1 MPDSKPPARPR
12 TKRPSAAPAAK
23 TPAKT
28 PAKTAAKTATR
39 PAVKPAVKQAAAPA
53 VKPAAKPVAKPAVP
67 AVAKPVAKPVARPVA
82 PRPAPAPAPA
92 PAPRRPAARVK
103 ATRLQAAVAANDPSA
118 LQSIAP
124 HEPPQV
130 GPNQIPV
137 FQIHFDEAHRVSLD
151 PDLIPYD
158 NAGRCGPLREFE
170 VFERLAADE
179 GVQLSPLWG
188 AVSWKFFAKTGLSGE
203 ALAQAV
209 HDHPGCDLYYCNPS
223 PEHEALFAN
232 FWHQGLTAHPGL
244 RDIGQAV
251 FAAAGVADGEFDL
264 VMPSSA
270 FSSCNYFVA
279 GPAFWR
285 SYLPFVRGI
294 VDRATAGL
302 PEATRLALE
311 SNAADPRNLHA
322 GSSYWPF
329 IVERLLPLYLRGPG
343 AGLKTHKIALPTAE
357 ARLNPHLRRLREMK
371 DVAHRTRS
379 QWLYSCWLHFRNL
392 YLLQTAGRDWCTRY
406 LPQLNPSPVVFW

>member
-1 MPDSKPPARPR
+1 MPDPKSPARSRAKR
-12 TKRPSAAPAAK
+12 TPGATSATAK
-23 TPAKT
+23 TPANPTSKRAAIAVE
-28 PAKTAAKTATR
+28 PAFATAQAAHPASPPSESTATTVL
-39 PAVKPAVKQAAAPA
+39 PADPAHM
-53 VKPAAKPVAKPAVP
+53 
-67 AVAKPVAKPVARPVA
+67 PVA
-82 PRPAPAPAPA
+82 PPQPSLTKP
-92 PAPRRPAARVK
+92 PRRRTTRARAAPQV
-103 ATRLQAAVAANDPSA
+103 TDAANDASA
-118 LQSIAP
+118 LTAIAP
-124 HEPPQV
+124 RELRQV

-137 FQIHFDEAHRVSLD
+137 FQIHFEEAHRSNLD

-170 VFERLAADE
+170 VFERLATDD
-179 GVQLSPLWG
+179 GVQLAPLWG

-203 ALAQAV
+203 ALAQTLKEHA
-209 HDHPGCDLYYCNPS
+209 GYDLYYCNPA
-223 PEHEALFAN
+223 PENEALFAN
-232 FWHQGLTAHPGL
+232 FWHQGQTAHPGL
-244 RDIGQAV
+244 RDICKAV
-251 FAAAGVADGEFDL
+251 FAAADLPAGEFDAI
-264 VMPSSA
+264 MPSSA

-302 PEATRLALE
+302 PEDTRRTLE
-311 SNAADPRNLHA
+311 SSVADPRNLHA
-322 GSSYWPF
+322 GASYWPF

-343 AGLKTHKIALPTAE
+343 AGLKTHKIALPMAE

-392 YLLQTAGRDWCTRY
+392 YLLQTAGRDWCTRQ
-406 LPQLNPSPVVFW
+406 LPQLNPTPVVFW

>member
-1 MPDSKPPARPR
+1 MPVAEPVAKTPEAPARPSR
-12 TKRPSAAPAAK
+12 QRAAAKAPVPAPA
-23 TPAKT
+23 PM
-28 PAKTAAKTATR
+28 
-39 PAVKPAVKQAAAPA
+39 
-53 VKPAAKPVAKPAVP
+53 
-67 AVAKPVAKPVARPVA
+67 A
-82 PRPAPAPAPA
+82 PRPAPSPSPS
-92 PAPRRPAARVK
+92 PAPRRRPARVK
-103 ATRLQAAVAANDPSA
+103 ARGLQAAVAANDPSA

-124 HEPPQV
+124 QEPPQV

-232 FWHQGLTAHPGL
+232 FWHQGQTAHPGL

-251 FAAAGVADGEFDL
+251 FAAAGVAPGEFDL

-285 SYLPFVRGI
+285 SYLPFVRNI
-294 VDRATAGL
+294 VDRATADL

-311 SNAADPRNLHA
+311 SSVADPRNLHA
-322 GSSYWPF
+322 GASYWPF
-329 IVERLLPLYLRGPG
+329 IIERLLPLYLRGPG
-343 AGLKTHKIALPTAE
+343 AGLKTHKIVLPTAE

>member
-1 MPDSKPPARPR
+1 M
-12 TKRPSAAPAAK
+12 AP
-23 TPAKT
+23 TRRRQVRVR
-28 PAKTAAKTATR
+28 ATG
-39 PAVKPAVKQAAAPA
+39 PQAAD
-53 VKPAAKPVAKPAVP
+53 
-67 AVAKPVAKPVARPVA
+67 
-82 PRPAPAPAPA
+82 
-92 PAPRRPAARVK
+92 
-103 ATRLQAAVAANDPSA
+103 AANDASA
-118 LQSIAP
+118 LRSIAP
-124 HEPPQV
+124 QEQPHV

-137 FQIHFDEAHRVSLD
+137 FQIHFEEAQRVSLD

-170 VFERLAADE
+170 VFERLAADD

-203 ALAQAV
+203 ALAQVV
-209 HDHPGCDLYYCNPS
+209 HEHPGCDLYYCNPS

-232 FWHQGLTAHPGL
+232 FWHQGQTAHPGMREL
-244 RDIGQAV
+244 CQAV
-251 FAAAGVADGEFDL
+251 FAAAGVAAGEFDA

-279 GPAFWR
+279 GPAFWH

-294 VDRATAGL
+294 IDRATAGL
-302 PEATRLALE
+302 PEATRRTLE
-311 SNAADPRNLHA
+311 SSVADPRNLHA
-322 GSSYWPF
+322 GASYWPF
-329 IVERLLPLYLRGPG
+329 IIERLLPLYLRGPG
-343 AGLKTHKIALPTAE
+343 AGLKTHKIPLATAE

-392 YLLQTAGRDWCTRY
+392 YLLQTAGRDWCTRH
-406 LPQLNPSPVVFW
+406 LPQLNPTPVVFW

>member
-1 MPDSKPPARPR
+1 MPDPKPPARPR
-12 TKRPSAAPAAK
+12 AKRAPAATAAQIAAPAA
-23 TPAKT
+23 TP
-28 PAKTAAKTATR
+28 P
-39 PAVKPAVKQAAAPA
+39 AAPA
-53 VKPAAKPVAKPAVP
+53 RA
-67 AVAKPVAKPVARPVA
+67 ARPPRKRGSASLQAATPKTTPA
-82 PRPAPAPAPA
+82 PVTPPPPAPAPP
-92 PAPRRPAARVK
+92 PRRRQARARVP
-103 ATRLQAAVAANDPSA
+103 ATGPQVADAANDPLV

-137 FQIHFDEAHRVSLD
+137 FQIHFEEAQRVSLD

-179 GVQLSPLWG
+179 GVQLAPLWG

-209 HDHPGCDLYYCNPS
+209 HEHPGCDLYYCNPA

-232 FWHQGLTAHPGL
+232 FWHQGQTAHPGL
-244 RDIGQAV
+244 RELCQAV
-251 FAAAGVADGEFDL
+251 FAAAGLPAGEFDA

-294 VDRATAGL
+294 VDRAVAGL
-302 PEATRLALE
+302 PEATRRTLD
-311 SNAADPRNLHA
+311 SSAADPRQLHA
-322 GSSYWPF
+322 GATYWPF
-329 IVERLLPLYLRGPG
+329 IIERLLPLYLRGPG
-343 AGLKTHKIALPTAE
+343 AGLKLHKIALPMAE

-392 YLLQTAGRDWCTRY
+392 YLLQTAGRDWCTRH